1 MNPKTDSPREFSSE
15 YLQLLVAITGATL
28 VLVFGFERLFSHQRF
43 TPDVFI
49 PFPWIVAAGQTIDDG
64 LQMFSGKLPTIMSMS
79 HRLALL
85 ADMLVVF
92 VLGPTLLLMSWRKMR
107 LEKEQQGRSSIRVLW
122 TLLFVVGG
130 VISFGVMI
138 PAIPIAIIQRSAAT
152 SLFHAQ
158 AVQTN
163 KDFIINDINFIA
175 LYARQHK
182 ILPKSMGGG
191 EGSYQGFSISRELVS
206 TENGDY
212 VVTPSP
218 NQCAIKATSKL
229 YPSAAIS
236 VVVNEAGNLREWT
249 YTGPFE

>member
-28 VLVFGFERLFSHQRF
+28 LLVFGFERLFSHQRF
-43 TPDVFI
+43 SPDVFI

-64 LQMFSGKLPTIMSMS
+64 LEMFTGKLPNIMSMS

-107 LEKEQQGRSSIRVLW
+107 LVKEEQATSPVRGLW

-130 VISFGVMI
+130 VISFSAVI
-138 PAIPIAIIQRSAAT
+138 PAIPIAITQRSVAT

-163 KDFIINDINFIA
+163 KDYMINDLNFIA
-175 LYARQHK
+175 LYAHQYR
-182 ILPKSMGGG
+182 ILPKSYGGG
-191 EGSYQGFSISRELVS
+191 EGSFAGFTPTRGLVS

-212 VVTPSP
+212 IVSPSA
-218 NQCAIKATSKL
+218 NQCLIKATSKL
-229 YPSAAIS
+229 YPSAGIS
-236 VVVNEAGNLREWT
+236 VLVNEAGQLRDWS
-249 YTGPFE
+249 YIGPFE

>member
-28 VLVFGFERLFSHQRF
+28 LLVFGFERIFSPQRF

-64 LQMFSGKLPTIMSMS
+64 LEMFSGELPNIMSMS

-85 ADMLVVF
+85 ADTLVVF
-92 VLGPTLLLMSWRKMR
+92 VLGPTLLLMSWRKRR
-107 LEKEQQGRSSIRVLW
+107 LVKEQVERASTRGLW

-130 VISFGVMI
+130 VISFSAVI
-138 PAIPIAIIQRSAAT
+138 PAIPIAILQRSVTA
-152 SLFHAQ
+152 SLYQAQ

-163 KDFIINDINFIA
+163 KDYMINDLNSFA
-175 LYARQHK
+175 LYAHQHR
-182 ILPKSMGGG
+182 ILPKSYGGG
-191 EGSYQGFSISRELVS
+191 EGSFTGFTPSRELAS

-212 VVTPSP
+212 IVSTSA
-218 NQCAIKATSKL
+218 NQCVIKATSKL
-229 YPSAAIS
+229 YPAAGIS
-236 VVVNEAGNLREWT
+236 VLVNEAGQLRDWS
-249 YTGPFE
+249 YIGPFE

>member
-1 MNPKTDSPREFSSE
+1 MP
-15 YLQLLVAITGATL
+15 A
-28 VLVFGFERLFSHQRF
+28 
-43 TPDVFI
+43 
-49 PFPWIVAAGQTIDDG
+49 
-64 LQMFSGKLPTIMSMS
+64 SG
-79 HRLALL
+79 RLALL

-92 VLGPTLLLMSWRKMR
+92 VLGPTLLLMSWRKR
-107 LEKEQQGRSSIRVLW
+107 TLAKEHMAKSPTLSLW

-138 PAIPIAIIQRSAAT
+138 PAIPIAIIQRSVAT

-163 KDFIINDINFIA
+163 KDFMINDLNFIA
-175 LYARQHK
+175 LYAHQHR

-191 EGSYQGFSISRELVS
+191 EGSYLGFSASRELVS

-218 NQCAIKATSKL
+218 EQCAIKATSKL

>member
-28 VLVFGFERLFSHQRF
+28 LLVFGFERLFFPQRF

-64 LQMFSGKLPTIMSMS
+64 LSMFSGESKTIIPMS
-79 HRLALL
+79 HRIALL
-85 ADMLVVF
+85 GDLLVVF
-92 VLGPTLLLMSWRKMR
+92 VLGPTLLLMSWRKR
-107 LEKEQQGRSSIRVLW
+107 GLAKEQQASSSVRGLW

-130 VISFGVMI
+130 VISFSAVI
-138 PAIPIAIIQRSAAT
+138 PAIPIAIMQRMVSAR
-152 SLFHAQ
+152 LYEAQ

-163 KDFIINDINFIA
+163 KDYMINDLNFIA
-175 LYARQHK
+175 LYANQHK

-191 EGSYQGFSISRELVS
+191 EGSYLGFSASRELAS

-229 YPSAAIS
+229 YPSAEIS